1 MAAGIK
7 VVKRVEDET
16 EAFEPIDVEL
26 RVLHV
31 GMVRLNIDVGVELS
45 GRFLRDLDEENA
57 GLASDGR

>member
-26 RVLHV
+26 RVLDV

-45 GRFLRDLDEENA
+45 GRFLRDLDE
-57 GLASDGR
+57 